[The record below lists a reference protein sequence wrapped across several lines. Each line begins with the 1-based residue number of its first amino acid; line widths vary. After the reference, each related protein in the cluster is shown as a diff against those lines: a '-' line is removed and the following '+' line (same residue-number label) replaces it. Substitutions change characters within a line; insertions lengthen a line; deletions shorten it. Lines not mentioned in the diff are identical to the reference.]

1 MFKAGSATRCCWDP
15 FQDAFL
21 GPETARAFHSFGWP
35 ELIDYDASSW
45 NRISL
50 VGNAREAR
58 FPLLIQQSD
67 DEFRG
72 AVASVTALQQAGKA
86 AALFVFPGE
95 HHIKWQP
102 AHRLAVYERNIR
114 WLDRKSTRLN
124 SSH

>member
-1 MFKAGSATRCCWDP
+1 MCCMWHFCIFNVMFCFSSIRRHTRCALVTGVQTCALP
-15 FQDAFL
+15 FL
-21 GPETARAFHSFGWP
+21 
-35 ELIDYDASSW
+35 
-45 NRISL
+45 SL

-114 WLDRKSTRLN
+114 WFDYWLRGIGTN
-124 SSH
+124 EEWMQN